1 MAQALSTGKFAQLFA
16 CFACL
21 LCLFCLCLHKPM
33 IKKKYLQA
41 NEFAGFACLFAGFA
55 CLFAG
60 FAECHFNDIQQ
71 TKKGLK

>member
-21 LCLFCLCLHKPM
+21 LCLFCLSLHKPM

-41 NEFAGFACLFAGFA
+41 NSFAGFARFLPVLSAF
-55 CLFAG
+55 LPV
-60 FAECHFNDIQQ
+60 FAECHLSDIQQ
-71 TKKGLK
+71 TKNGLK

>member
-1 MAQALSTGKFAQLFA
+1 MKKLWLAFVVSKFTGKFA

-21 LCLFCLCLHKPM
+21 FCLFLHKPM

-41 NEFAGFACLFAGFA
+41 NSFAGFA

-60 FAECHFNDIQQ
+60 FAECHLSDIQQ
-71 TKKGLK
+71 AKKGLQ